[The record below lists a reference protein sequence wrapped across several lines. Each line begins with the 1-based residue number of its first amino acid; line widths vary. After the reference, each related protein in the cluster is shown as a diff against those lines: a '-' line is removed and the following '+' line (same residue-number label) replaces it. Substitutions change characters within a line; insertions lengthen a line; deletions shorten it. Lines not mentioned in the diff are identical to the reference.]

1 MRSSV
6 PNLRAATNKGE
17 QDLQVCLSQVMHGGL
32 CGAQRLMSCT
42 VACSVAYVV
51 HSSLCHAQWLAQW
64 LM

>member
-42 VACSVAYVV
+42 VACVNVAVF
-51 HSSLCHAQWLAQW
+51 LRGAQVLNSFLA
-64 LM
+64 